1 MAGPPRNVKK
11 RESSMLPVQTIDAR
25 PDLSMLLAGQLTGR
39 EDPSAIFDAADGDV
53 LLTHSRGV
61 SVLNSAL
68 RYRESGHAEL
78 PLVDDPGPR
87 WHAAEVSESAGV
99 ELAHHAGIHEA
110 EHDLTQLGCR
120 LIDPEHTGYVRQL
133 PPWNRLERNADLPRT
148 VGLADE
154 PEAMRCR
161 ELIRQQH
168 RLVRREIIP
177 PLVPVTDHV
186 PPACERRRIDRAEGS
201 PVGDRKDARVGA
213 DHGSVVAD
221 LFAVYAS
228 PADT

>member
-87 WHAAEVSESAGV
+87 WHAAEVSESA
-99 ELAHHAGIHEA
+99 A
-110 EHDLTQLGCR
+110 C
-120 LIDPEHTGYVRQL
+120 
-133 PPWNRLERNADLPRT
+133 
-148 VGLADE
+148 
-154 PEAMRCR
+154 
-161 ELIRQQH
+161 H
-168 RLVRREIIP
+168 RGP
-177 PLVPVTDHV
+177 GSSTSGSS
-186 PPACERRRIDRAEGS
+186 ACPDSR
-201 PVGDRKDARVGA
+201 
-213 DHGSVVAD
+213 
-221 LFAVYAS
+221 
-228 PADT
+228 